1 MEDMQLKY
9 VEVIFDKEKPQS
21 VGTEIKIIGKIDEN
35 ISNLEYKFIVGK
47 DGIWKTIQDFSEENE
62 CLWVPQMDGN
72 YIVMVQARE
81 KEGKKPLDY
90 LAKQDYVIFNTE
102 NVISNIQE
110 TENKAKDEVFEKKI
124 KHKDKEE
131 EIMCAAN
138 LSSDEKR
145 MLIEKHEDEEILN
158 KEVVNE
164 NDIVKAQ
171 IINEIALDKSE
182 ITVGEKCSIE
192 IKPYEKEN
200 ILYRFYVKRYKDW
213 DIIRDY
219 ETDNILKYTATQV
232 GEKEF
237 LIQCKRI
244 ESNEVFDDYRTIKVN
259 VREMRSLVI
268 ENFKCEN
275 KELLAGEQLRFKVE
289 TNYHDETVLYKFYK
303 IYENGKST
311 CIQEYSNKNVVCYDE
326 NESGNYRILCL
337 AKNILSNKEYDD
349 RAIFVYTVKPYKE
362 ISIKNFIADLNSP
375 QAIGSNIKFTSEI
388 EGGKK
393 LLYRY
398 VVKGIIEEDTGF
410 MNENE
415 YIWSPKEVGDY
426 EIFMYV
432 KDRSY
437 DGEYEDS
444 RKINFL
450 IEKKGDKPVKI
461 IDVIVDKEKNTL
473 VNEPVNIMVKCES
486 EAHVQYC
493 FNIRREGSL
502 INRSDYNKSN
512 WIDFIPT
519 KTGDYEIEIMA
530 KDKYSEKEYDAHTF
544 VYLKVLEYL
553 PAKID
558 YIIMPYKEAHLV
570 GDSISFECIVQ
581 DTRNILMKYET
592 KINGHKVEE
601 TDYIKDKKLR
611 FTPKVA
617 GKYTIDVYA
626 KNIKCKE
633 EFDFK
638 KQVNIYVSEAL
649 PIINTN
655 IVTNKKEFKVNEEAT
670 FEVFSKGGKDVC
682 YEFYLMRNNTC
693 ERVQQYS
700 RKRYYSFIPFSSGKY
715 KILALVKSFYKKVS
729 YEDYDEIS
737 FEVKDI

>member
-9 VEVIFDKEKPQS
+9 VEVIFDKEKPQI
-21 VGTEIKIIGKIDEN
+21 VNTEIKIIGKIDEN
-35 ISNLEYKFIVGK
+35 IDNLEYKFIVGK
-47 DGIWKTIQDFSEENE
+47 GGIWKTVQDFSEKNE
-62 CLWVPQMDGN
+62 CLWIPKLEGD

-81 KEGKKPLDY
+81 KGGKKPLDY
-90 LAKQDYVIFNTE
+90 LAKQDYTVCNTE
-102 NVISNIQE
+102 NIIPNVEEIKVE
-110 TENKAKDEVFEKKI
+110 ENGDVFETNVKY
-124 KHKDKEE
+124 KDKEE
-131 EIMCAAN
+131 IMSVTN
-138 LSSDEKR
+138 LSNDEKI
-145 MLIEKHEDEEILN
+145 MFTEKYQNEEILN
-158 KEVVNE
+158 KDIINE
-164 NDIVKAQ
+164 NNFVKVQ
-171 IINEIALDKSE
+171 IIDEIALDKSE
-182 ITVGEKCSIE
+182 LTVGEKCSIE
-192 IKPYEKEN
+192 VKPYEKDD
-200 ILYRFYVKRYKDW
+200 ILYRFYIKRYKDW

-237 LIQCKRI
+237 LVQCKRI
-244 ESNEVFDDYRTIKVN
+244 ESNEVFDDYKTVKVN
-259 VREMRSLVI
+259 VREMRPLTI
-268 ENFKCEN
+268 TNFKCEN
-275 KELLAGEQLRFKVE
+275 KELLVGEQLRFKVD

-349 RAIFVYTVKPYKE
+349 RAIFVYTVKLYKE
-362 ISIKNFIADLNSP
+362 ISIRNFIADLNSP

-388 EGGKK
+388 EGGKR

-410 MNENE
+410 ISENE

-426 EIFMYV
+426 EIIMYV
-432 KDRSY
+432 KDASY

-444 RKINFL
+444 RKMNFL

-461 IDVIVDKEKNTL
+461 VDVIVDKEKNTL
-473 VNEPVNIMVKCES
+473 VNEPINIMVKCES
-486 EAHVQYC
+486 EAHIQYC
-493 FNIRREGSL
+493 FNIRREGVL

-519 KTGDYEIEIMA
+519 KTGEYEIEIMA

-558 YIIMPYKEAHLV
+558 YIIMPYKETHLV

-581 DTRNILMKYET
+581 DTENILMKYET

-611 FTPKVA
+611 FTPKVS

-655 IVTNKKEFKVNEEAT
+655 IVTNKKEFRINEEAT
-670 FEVFSKGGKDVC
+670 FEVFNKGGKDVC
-682 YEFYLMRNNTC
+682 YEFYLMRNNTW
-693 ERVQQYS
+693 EKVQQYS
-700 RKRYYSFIPFSSGKY
+700 RKKYYSFIPFSSGKY